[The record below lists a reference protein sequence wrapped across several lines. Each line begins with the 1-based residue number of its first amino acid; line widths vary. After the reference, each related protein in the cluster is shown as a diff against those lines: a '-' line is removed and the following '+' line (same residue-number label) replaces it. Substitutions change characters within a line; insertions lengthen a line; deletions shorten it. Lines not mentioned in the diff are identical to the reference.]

1 MCCWLAVSP
10 GNRGSHCEE
19 RPGAAHCRK
28 DQSLSCVPGSGG
40 CGWEPFFAFIRGKQ
54 INGKLI
60 IDGINGAHYTGDSAY
75 TNLVCTSHY
84 HVKMFNDAAVETQCS
99 RAFSPASCCRWA
111 SGSSATVSYG
121 VTFQKVLAR
130 DEGTD
135 GLFCRC
141 LHFRCAKVLFQPCL
155 VLFIHEFPLSWQV
168 ARLFFPNVVL
178 SSGKFARFSPGPGIS
193 TCAVMATFTPMSSQT
208 GDVII
213 VSTETLLVHGSGLPA
228 RRPMSSLTV
237 TSPWLTPARY

>member
-1 MCCWLAVSP
+1 MSRRLQEGPRV
-10 GNRGSHCEE
+10 R
-19 RPGAAHCRK
+19 
-28 DQSLSCVPGSGG
+28 CVPGSGG

-54 INGKLI
+54 INGKLT
-60 IDGINGAHYTGDSAY
+60 IDGIKSAHFTGDSAY
-75 TNLVCTSHY
+75 TNLVCTSYY

-99 RAFSPASCCRWA
+99 RAFSPASFCRWA

-135 GLFCRC
+135 GLYCRC
-141 LHFRCAKVLFQPCL
+141 LHLSCAKVLFQLCL

-168 ARLFFPNVVL
+168 PRLIFPNVVL
-178 SSGKFARFSPGPGIS
+178 SSCKFARFSPWTRNFNVCGYGYLYAHEL
-193 TCAVMATFTPMSSQT
+193 TD
-208 GDVII
+208 GDVIT

-228 RRPMSSLTV
+228 RRPVSSLTV
-237 TSPWLTPARY
+237 TSPWLTLARY